1 MIPSAAA
8 HRSARQTRRS
18 AQLLTT
24 ATMRQAADLRSPSGN
39 FRYFVDRSG
48 CQHFNFPQ
56 RIWLD
61 PTIAMAV
68 TPVQTIALETL
79 AINLLTFLTR
89 ERDYRASIGV
99 TSQRAIALAREFC
112 ADCLLGA
119 PAEAWELP
127 RASIKAWLESHR
139 PAASTRAAKSIKHRC
154 SRRFRHGGRR

>member
-1 MIPSAAA
+1 MIASTAT
-8 HRSARQTRRS
+8 HRSALLS
-18 AQLLTT
+18 A
-24 ATMRQAADLRSPSGN
+24 ATMRPAANLRRPRGD

-79 AINLLTFLTR
+79 AINLLSFMTR
-89 ERDYRASIGV
+89 ERDYRAAVGV

-112 ADCLLGA
+112 AECLLGA

-127 RASIKAWLESHR
+127 RASIKAWLESHQ
-139 PAASTRAAKSIKHRC
+139 PAGRIKHRC
-154 SRRFRHGGRR
+154 ARRPRQGGPR

>member
-8 HRSARQTRRS
+8 HRAARQTRRAAQVLS
-18 AQLLTT
+18 APTL
-24 ATMRQAADLRSPSGN
+24 RQAADLRHPRGD
-39 FRYFVDRSG
+39 FRYFVDRCG

-56 RIWLD
+56 RVWLD

-68 TPVQTIALETL
+68 TPVQTLALETL
-79 AINLLTFLTR
+79 AINLLHFMTR
-89 ERDYRASIGV
+89 ERDYRAAVGV
-99 TSQRAIALAREFC
+99 TSQRAFALAGEFC

-139 PAASTRAAKSIKHRC
+139 PAERIKHRC
-154 SRRFRHGGRR
+154 ARRSRRSGSR

>member
-1 MIPSAAA
+1 
-8 HRSARQTRRS
+8 
-18 AQLLTT
+18 
-24 ATMRQAADLRSPSGN
+24 MRQAADLRRPRGD
-39 FRYFVDRSG
+39 FRYFVDRNG

-79 AINLLTFLTR
+79 AINLLTFMTR
-89 ERDYRASIGV
+89 ERDYRAGVGV

-119 PAEAWELP
+119 PVEAWELP

-139 PAASTRAAKSIKHRC
+139 PAGSARGPYAAKSIKHRC
-154 SRRFRHGGRR
+154 ARRSRHGGPR